1 MKAYPLK
8 EGAELQVGDY
18 VKHDTPYRVAWFPI
32 HRVTAK
38 YAFAKYNDT
47 AEGKFPRVY
56 QSSTFTTLPRQIWST
71 NDFKPYRPVEP
82 EIIKEAT

>member
-1 MKAYPLK
+1 VKVHPLE

-18 VKHDTPYRVAWFPI
+18 IKHDTPYRVAWSPI

-38 YAFAKYNDT
+38 YAFVKYNDM

-56 QSSTFTTLPRQIWST
+56 RSFTFVPLPRQRWDDS
-71 NDFKPYRPVEP
+71 NYKPYRPVEP
-82 EIIKEAT
+82 EIIQEAT